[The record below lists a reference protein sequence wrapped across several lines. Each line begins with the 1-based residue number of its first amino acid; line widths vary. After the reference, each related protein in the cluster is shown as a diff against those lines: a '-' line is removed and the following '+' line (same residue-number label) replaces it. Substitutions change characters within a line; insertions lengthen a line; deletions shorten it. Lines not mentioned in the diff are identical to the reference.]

1 MGPQGLRV
9 LKIMV
14 FVLTGTMIV
23 GLVTIVSLLVI
34 RLPGSLPAAPLPDEI
49 TLPGGE
55 RPVAF
60 TATARWYAVVTAGD
74 EILIYDRATGELRQ
88 RIAVTSE

>member
-9 LKIMV
+9 LKVMV
-14 FVLTGTMIV
+14 FVLTATMIV

-34 RLPGSLPAAPLPDEI
+34 RLPGSLPAAPLPPEI
-49 TLPGGE
+49 VLPGGE
-55 RPVAF
+55 TAVAF
-60 TATARWYAVVTAGD
+60 TVTARWYAVVTAGD
-74 EILIYDRATGELRQ
+74 EILIYDRASGALHQ

>member
-34 RLPGSLPAAPLPDEI
+34 RLPGSLPAAPLPDAIE
-49 TLPGGE
+49 LPGGE

-60 TATARWYAVVTAGD
+60 TATARWYAVVTADD

-88 RIAVTSE
+88 RIAVTAE